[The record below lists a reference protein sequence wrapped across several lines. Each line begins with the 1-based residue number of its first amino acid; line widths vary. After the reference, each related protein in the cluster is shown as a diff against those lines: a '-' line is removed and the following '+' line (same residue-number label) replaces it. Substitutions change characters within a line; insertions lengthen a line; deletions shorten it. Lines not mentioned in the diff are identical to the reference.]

1 MAKNFKI
8 PLLFWGVFFCAGLG
22 AQTAD
27 SGAPAK
33 AAPADP
39 APVTALFPAG
49 PGAPVT
55 AAPPEAAGS
64 DSPERGP
71 AVPAEA
77 DHPGLPPRPLRSV
90 RERGGFPRNRLPSFG
105 DASGGGPGEFTLLSP
120 EALDRPLTR
129 RYIKQYSSAGGLA
142 WLRAVL
148 DRGAPYL
155 PFIQRR
161 LRERGLPGEL
171 AWLPVIESGYLA
183 SAVSKS
189 GAAGLWQFMKN
200 SMAPFGMKVTDWADE
215 RMDFW
220 KSTEGALGKLEENY
234 KYFGDWALAL
244 GAYNA
249 GLGAVSRAWK
259 RNGGDYWTLCD
270 RGILKQETAH
280 YVPKFLAVSYILSNP
295 RRFGL
300 PYRWD
305 EDPRW
310 QQVAVTGQVDLGIL
324 AGEAGIDGE
333 ELKRAN
339 RELRYYV
346 TPPGGWQLPV
356 RGADAERVRKTLDRG
371 DILLL
376 RYYRHVIRSGDTLL
390 ALGLH
395 YGVSVETI
403 MAANPGIQPRYLKLG
418 AALLIPALREANP
431 YRRSPE
437 AENLV

>member
-1 MAKNFKI
+1 M
-8 PLLFWGVFFCAGLG
+8 
-22 AQTAD
+22 
-27 SGAPAK
+27 
-33 AAPADP
+33 
-39 APVTALFPAG
+39 
-49 PGAPVT
+49 
-55 AAPPEAAGS
+55 
-64 DSPERGP
+64 R
-71 AVPAEA
+71 
-77 DHPGLPPRPLRSV
+77 
-90 RERGGFPRNRLPSFG
+90 
-105 DASGGGPGEFTLLSP
+105 
-120 EALDRPLTR
+120 
-129 RYIKQYSSAGGLA
+129 
-142 WLRAVL
+142 
-148 DRGAPYL
+148 
-155 PFIQRR
+155 
-161 LRERGLPGEL
+161 
-171 AWLPVIESGYLA
+171 
-183 SAVSKS
+183 
-189 GAAGLWQFMKN
+189 N

-270 RGILKQETAH
+270 RGVLKQETVH

-310 QQVAVTGQVDLGIL
+310 QRVTVTGQVDLGIL

-333 ELKRAN
+333 DLKRAN
-339 RELRYYV
+339 RELRYHV
-346 TPPGGWQLPV
+346 TPPGGWQIKV
-356 RGADAERVRKTLDRG
+356 RGADVEGVRKTLERG
-371 DILLL
+371 DIPLL

-390 ALGLH
+390 ALALH

-403 MAANPGIQPRYLKLG
+403 TAANPGIQPRYLKLG

-437 AENLV
+437 AENLVFHGTHLVKRGETLWAIALAYGVDPEILAEANGIGLNDVLREGRTLKTPIVK